1 MTDQDPNFHP
11 TGQPNRTPV
20 NASNPIF
27 GIPADPVPDVSI
39 GQAAIAQNA
48 VDPGPTVIS
57 PLINEGVEDASPAP
71 VADPEPEPASE
82 VEPCSEP
89 KPPEPS
95 TEEGEDQSDGS
106 NAPATGL
113 PSAEDLDAV
122 AAEAPV
128 SSDPGV
134 GEDVPQ
140 DSQVPNNAPAEG

>member
-27 GIPADPVPDVSI
+27 GIPADPVPEVSI

-57 PLINEGVEDASPAP
+57 PLVNEGVEDESPAP
-71 VADPEPEPASE
+71 VVEPEQPADT
-82 VEPCSEP
+82 EPEIVP
-89 KPPEPS
+89 APE
-95 TEEGEDQSDGS
+95 TEEGVDQSDGS

-122 AAEAPV
+122 AAETPDESEYLESPTLAQ
-128 SSDPGV
+128 
-134 GEDVPQ
+134 E
-140 DSQVPNNAPAEG
+140 PAEVPEPTSAEV